1 MIKLDKRVYLLLFL
15 LSILICVTSNGTV
28 YANPNNTL
36 PPFEEMYIQ
45 YGYKPIE
52 EAVVEFENHFKGD
65 VKLPF
70 IVPSIPF
77 THQFGR
83 FTEDKENGVNDTLN
97 IEFINE
103 KSPENH
109 YKIDI
114 RPLKN
119 KINIKDRVNQKTY
132 TLKNGKKAI
141 FFVEQNVSFFVF
153 EKDKWQYMFGID
165 KRLSN
170 KVTAEMLVAIA
181 NSIDYVPKKSSSLLN

>member
-1 MIKLDKRVYLLLFL
+1 MKLDKRVNLLLIL
-15 LSILICVTSNGTV
+15 LSFLICGTSNGTV
-28 YANPNNTL
+28 YAKPNNTL
-36 PPFEEMYIQ
+36 PPLEEMYIKH
-45 YGYKPIE
+45 GYKTVE
-52 EAVVEFENHFKGD
+52 EAVNEFEKHFKKD

-83 FTEDKENGVNDTLN
+83 FTEDKEYGVNDSLN

-103 KSPENH
+103 NSPENH

-119 KINIKDRVNQKTY
+119 KITINDKANQKSY
-132 TLKNGKKAI
+132 TLKNGHEAI
-141 FFVEQNVSFFVF
+141 FFAEQNVYFFVF
-153 EKDKWQYMFGID
+153 EKDKWQYILGID
-165 KRLSN
+165 KRLTK
-170 KVTAEMLVAIA
+170 KVSAEMLVAIA